1 MFEKISS
8 GIKEFLDRFGRR
20 GLLTKRDIEDGLEF
34 FKKILISSDVNIKVA
49 KEILRRVKKE
59 AEKEKSLKSL
69 LPQEQMTKILYDE
82 LIKILGKTY
91 PLKIS
96 SIPPTEIILFGIQG
110 SGKTTTGG
118 KLALYLQKKSYRVLL
133 VPLDL
138 KRPGA
143 IDQLREISEKVESK
157 FFFEENENVYSLIK
171 KAKSFSKKNGIDFI
185 IYDTPGRLHID
196 KEMMQELKDMKDEIK
211 PKESLLVASALLGQG
226 SVDIALEFKRK
237 VGLTGIIATKV
248 DGDSKGGAILS
259 MKFVTGVPIKFIG
272 TGEKMEDL
280 SEFDPES
287 FARRIMGLGD
297 IKGLIKKIER
307 VKEEEGEKITL
318 KKRERFDLNLF
329 LSQMETIEKM
339 GGFSSLISH
348 IPGIPTGFNVDEKEI
363 KRMKAIVQS
372 MTKQERRHPEI
383 IDGSRKRRIAS
394 GSGTSVNDVNKLL
407 KNFKMMKQMM
417 GNKNLDKMMRRG
429 GLL

>member
-1 MFEKISS
+1 MFDKISS
-8 GIKEFLDRFGRR
+8 GIKEFLDRFGRK
-20 GLLTKRDIEDGLEF
+20 GLLTKKDIEDGLEF

-59 AEKEKSLKSL
+59 AEKEESLKSL
-69 LPQEQMTKILYDE
+69 VPQEQMTKILYEE
-82 LIKILGKTY
+82 LIRILGKTY

-110 SGKTTTGG
+110 SGKTTTSG
-118 KLALYLQKKSYRVLL
+118 KLALYLQRRGYRVLL

-143 IDQLREISEKVESK
+143 IEQLKEISEKVESK
-157 FFFEENENVYSLIK
+157 FFFEENKNVYSLIK
-171 KAKSFSKKNGIDFI
+171 KAKNFSKKNGIDFI

-196 KEMMQELKDMKDEIK
+196 KEMMQELKDIRDEIK
-211 PKESLLVASALLGQG
+211 PKETLLVASALLGQG
-226 SVDIALEFKRK
+226 SVDIAIEFKRK

-248 DGDSKGGAILS
+248 DGDSKGGSILS

-272 TGEKMEDL
+272 TGEKMEDF

-287 FARRIMGLGD
+287 FAGRIMGFGD

-307 VKEEEGEKITL
+307 VKEEREKITI
-318 KKRERFDLNLF
+318 KKMEKFDLNLF

-339 GGFSSLISH
+339 GGFSSLLSH
-348 IPGIPTGFNVDEKEI
+348 IPGVPAGFNVDEKEI

-372 MTKQERRHPEI
+372 MTKRERKHPEI
-383 IDGSRKRRIAS
+383 IDGSRKRRIAM
-394 GSGTSVNDVNKLL
+394 GSGTSVNEINKLL

-417 GNKNLDKMMRRG
+417 GNKNLDKIIRRG

>member
-1 MFEKISS
+1 MFDKISS
-8 GIKEFLDRFGRR
+8 GIKEFLDRFGRK
-20 GLLTKRDIEDGLEF
+20 GLLTKKDIEDGLEF

-59 AEKEKSLKSL
+59 AEKEESLKSL
-69 LPQEQMTKILYDE
+69 VPQEQMTKILYEE
-82 LIKILGKTY
+82 LIRILGKTY

-110 SGKTTTGG
+110 SGKTTTSG
-118 KLALYLQKKSYRVLL
+118 KLALYLQRRGYRVLL

-143 IDQLREISEKVESK
+143 IEQLKEISEKVESK
-157 FFFEENENVYSLIK
+157 FFFEENKNVYSLIK
-171 KAKSFSKKNGIDFI
+171 KAKNFSKKNGIDFI

-196 KEMMQELKDMKDEIK
+196 KEMMQELKDIRDEIK
-211 PKESLLVASALLGQG
+211 PKETLLVASALLGQG
-226 SVDIALEFKRK
+226 SVDIAIEFKRK

-248 DGDSKGGAILS
+248 DGDSKGGSILS

-272 TGEKMEDL
+272 TGEKMEDF

-287 FARRIMGLGD
+287 FAGRIMGFGD

-307 VKEEEGEKITL
+307 VKEEREKITI
-318 KKRERFDLNLF
+318 KKREKFDLNLF

-339 GGFSSLISH
+339 GGFSSLLSH
-348 IPGIPTGFNVDEKEI
+348 IPGVPAGFNVDEKEI

-372 MTKQERRHPEI
+372 MTKRERKHPEI
-383 IDGSRKRRIAS
+383 IDGSRKRRIAM
-394 GSGTSVNDVNKLL
+394 GSGTSVNEINKLL

-417 GNKNLDKMMRRG
+417 GNKNLDKIIRRG